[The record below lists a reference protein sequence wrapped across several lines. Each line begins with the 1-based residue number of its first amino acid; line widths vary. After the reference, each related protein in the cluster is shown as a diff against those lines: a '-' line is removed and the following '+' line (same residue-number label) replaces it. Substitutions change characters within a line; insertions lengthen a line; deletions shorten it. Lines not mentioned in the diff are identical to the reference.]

1 MSITRDK
8 RSISCEVTKLLGV
21 SLQQCSQFSCNELGL
36 RQRFCFKV
44 ILSTRSERVALRQDS
59 FALQTAVDP
68 LGRSSRQERVRV

>member
-8 RSISCEVTKLLGV
+8 GSILCELAKLLGV
-21 SLQQCSQFSCNELGL
+21 SLQQCSQVSPCGLGL
-36 RQRFCFKV
+36 RQGFCFKV

-59 FALQTAVDP
+59 FALQAAVDP